1 MNNIALGFSLWTA
14 VGSWMITSFIAGF
27 PWVSLFIFTRVV
39 GIRQYTI
46 RDLETVKRIQR
57 RLTCSS
63 GGDEKD
69 RHMGWSAGYWF
80 FLHLNIDTEQREE
93 KMTIW
98 LVGTTESYLRLTE
111 QATIN
116 VSSSSASAEKT
127 EVEKKPIK
135 ILQRIGSFYSLYF
148 SRRSLTIGYKPSV
161 SQTAVIDRIV
171 ATFQKSGN
179 CVGFLHGPPGTG
191 KSMVGLLLA
200 DKLNATF
207 CNNLRPWQPGD
218 TLAALH
224 NEADPTKENPL
235 IVVIDEIDSALLAI
249 HAGIEPH
256 KNIPIPVCDKPSWN
270 NFLDEIN
277 NGIYPWTVLL
287 LTANRGPDFIRS
299 LDPSYIRPGRVG
311 VIEELTD
318 LQIASS

>member
-148 SRRSLTIGYKPSV
+148 SFW
-161 SQTAVIDRIV
+161 A
-171 ATFQKSGN
+171 
-179 CVGFLHGPPGTG
+179 
-191 KSMVGLLLA
+191 
-200 DKLNATF
+200 
-207 CNNLRPWQPGD
+207 LRYFSCF
-218 TLAALH
+218 
-224 NEADPTKENPL
+224 E
-235 IVVIDEIDSALLAI
+235 
-249 HAGIEPH
+249 
-256 KNIPIPVCDKPSWN
+256 
-270 NFLDEIN
+270 NFLTTRWI
-277 NGIYPWTVLL
+277 LCL
-287 LTANRGPDFIRS
+287 
-299 LDPSYIRPGRVG
+299 
-311 VIEELTD
+311 
-318 LQIASS
+318 